1 MRAFDMQ
8 QISRRQFLAS
18 TVAIGAASVVV
29 PLIAPRAAWAAAPR
43 IIRADTRVIEVAGR
57 AAKVFGLVQSDG
69 THGLAI
75 SAVDGFRIRLEN
87 ALDAPTLI
95 HWHGLTP
102 PFGQDG
108 VPDLPQPL
116 LQPGASYDYS
126 FAVTTPG
133 THWMHAHTLQEQGLL
148 AAPLIVTD
156 PAEEGMDE
164 QPVVV
169 LFHDFSFKTP
179 EELLAGLTGSANAMA
194 GHSMSGM
201 SGMDMSGMDMSGMGT
216 SAMNMADQGTSMS
229 MPMDVNDIEYDAYLA
244 NDRTLDDPQ
253 VFPVERNGKVR
264 LRLINGAT
272 ATAFWVDIGSI
283 EGEAIAV
290 DGNPIVPVRGRR
302 FPLAMGQRIDIRLR
316 IPDETGAWPI
326 LALREGGVERTGFML
341 ATKAGVVKRIASAAD
356 QAASALDLAFE
367 ASLAAAK
374 PLAERPTDVNEPVD
388 LGGTMQGYSWSLN
401 GKTWGS
407 HQSIPVKRGERVE
420 LTMRNVS
427 MMGHPMHLHG
437 HHFQVVAIDGRRLA
451 GAERDTVWVPPMRAV
466 TIAFDATNPGTWAF
480 HCHHL
485 YHMATGMM
493 TVVDYAA

>member
-1 MRAFDMQ
+1 MQ

-75 SAVDGFRIRLEN
+75 SAADGFRIRLEN

-116 LQPGASYDYS
+116 LKPGQSYDYS
-126 FAVTTPG
+126 FPVATPG
-133 THWMHAHTLQEQGLL
+133 THWMHAHTLQEQQLL

-156 PAEEGMDE
+156 AAEADVDE

-179 EELLAGLTGSANAMA
+179 EELLAGLRGSASTMAA
-194 GHSMSGM
+194 GHSMSGHSM
-201 SGMDMSGMDMSGMGT
+201 SGMDMSGD
-216 SAMNMADQGTSMS
+216 DQGTSTN
-229 MPMDVNDIEYDAYLA
+229 MPMDLNDIEYDAYLA
-244 NDRTLDDPQ
+244 NDRALDDPQ
-253 VFPVERNGKVR
+253 VFPVERNGNVR

-272 ATAFWVDIGSI
+272 ATAFWIDSGSLN
-283 EGEAIAV
+283 GEVIAV
-290 DGNPIVPVRGRR
+290 DGNPVVPVRGRR

-316 IPDETGAWPI
+316 IPDEARAWPI
-326 LALREGGVERTGFML
+326 LALREGSVERTGFVL
-341 ATKAGVVKRIASAAD
+341 ATKGATVKRVAPAGD
-356 QAASALDLAFE
+356 QAEPALDLAFE
-367 ASLAAAK
+367 AGLVAAK
-374 PLAERPTDVNEPVD
+374 PLAEVPADINQPVE
-388 LGGTMQGYSWSLN
+388 LGGTMQGYSWTLN
-401 GKTWGS
+401 GKTWGN
-407 HQSIPVKRGERVE
+407 HQPISVRKGGRVA
-420 LTMRNVS
+420 LTMRNAS

-451 GAERDTVWVPPMRAV
+451 GAVRDTVWVPPMREV
-466 TIAFDATNPGTWAF
+466 TVAFDAANPGTWAF